1 MTEREFIEQQAKAL
15 GVEITGKLTRSVDN
29 ENNNIDVCFVDEANK
44 LFIIRRGILTIKD
57 PDGKVY

>member
-15 GVEITGKLTRSVDN
+15 GVEITGKLTRSAEN
-29 ENNNIDVCFVDEANK
+29 ENNNIDVCFVDESNK

-57 PDGKVY
+57 PDGNVY

>member
-15 GVEITGKLTRSVDN
+15 GVEITGKLTRSAEN
-29 ENNNIDVCFVDEANK
+29 ENNNIDVCFVDESNK
-44 LFIIRRGILTIKD
+44 LFIIRRGILTITD